1 MARFFKI
8 LSLTAIILLTA
19 CDEGR
24 DAGDLHGQWR
34 MRGSDTKF
42 IGFSGSVTMFR
53 SLTEGEVFGNF
64 QHVGDSLFIQ
74 CYSIKELQTDTT
86 IVEESYGFRP
96 FNNIRLKI
104 ESIDDDNLLISKG
117 DRKWSFYKY

>member
-34 MRGSDTKF
+34 MSGSDTKF

-86 IVEESYGFRP
+86 IIEESYGFRP

>member
-34 MRGSDTKF
+34 MSGSDTKF

-104 ESIDDDNLLISKG
+104 ESIDDDNLLLSKG

>member
-1 MARFFKI
+1 
-8 LSLTAIILLTA
+8 
-19 CDEGR
+19 
-24 DAGDLHGQWR
+24 
-34 MRGSDTKF
+34 
-42 IGFSGSVTMFR
+42 MFR

-74 CYSIKELQTDTT
+74 CYSIKEQQTDTA

>member
-1 MARFFKI
+1 MRRRQRRRRPAR
-8 LSLTAIILLTA
+8 TVAN
-19 CDEGR
+19 ER
-24 DAGDLHGQWR
+24 
-34 MRGSDTKF
+34 
-42 IGFSGSVTMFR
+42 IGYEIHRFLRIGHYVQE

-104 ESIDDDNLLISKG
+104 ESIDDDNL
-117 DRKWSFYKY
+117 R

>member
-34 MRGSDTKF
+34 MSGSDTKF

-74 CYSIKELQTDTT
+74 CYSIKEQQTDTT

-104 ESIDDDNLLISKG
+104 ESIDDDNLLLSKG

>member
-24 DAGDLHGQWR
+24 DAGNLHGQWR
-34 MRGSDTKF
+34 MSGSDTKF

-74 CYSIKELQTDTT
+74 CYSIKEQQTDTT

>member
-34 MRGSDTKF
+34 MSGSDTKF

>member
-1 MARFFKI
+1 
-8 LSLTAIILLTA
+8 
-19 CDEGR
+19 
-24 DAGDLHGQWR
+24 
-34 MRGSDTKF
+34 
-42 IGFSGSVTMFR
+42 MFR

>member
-34 MRGSDTKF
+34 MSGSDTKF

-74 CYSIKELQTDTT
+74 CYSIKEQQTDTT

>member
-34 MRGSDTKF
+34 MSGSDTKF

-104 ESIDDDNLLISKG
+104 ESIDNDNLLLSKG

>member
-34 MRGSDTKF
+34 MSGSDTKF

-53 SLTEGEVFGNF
+53 SLMEGEVFGNF

-104 ESIDDDNLLISKG
+104 ESIDDDNLLLSKE

>member
-34 MRGSDTKF
+34 MSGSDTKF

-96 FNNIRLKI
+96 FNNISLKI

>member
-1 MARFFKI
+1 
-8 LSLTAIILLTA
+8 
-19 CDEGR
+19 
-24 DAGDLHGQWR
+24 
-34 MRGSDTKF
+34 
-42 IGFSGSVTMFR
+42 MFR

-74 CYSIKELQTDTT
+74 CYSIKEQQTDTT